1 MLKVDKKIKD
11 MPWPEPYNG
20 GMQRFRVTLSWPVV
34 DHERLLVATFSG
46 NINKRNTVDFRLI
59 CSKKQNKTA
68 IMYRGVQKAK
78 REELDTAIG
87 RYGTSSKWCY
97 PEISEADEKAL
108 TKWLGA
114 SGTENHMIPELQAW
128 TRQAVQAEILAER
141 DARGELRDEDVEL
154 CPEDLPAGLVQYIRA
169 KVIPEDHTLIYK
181 KGNTRGI
188 CFQCGRNVRARGG
201 KRFRQSEVTR
211 CPECGSVVT
220 AYLETS
226 DRFKVDYVQNI
237 ATIQKGTDGKTLFVR
252 QWHIVRDMTAQWE
265 DIPGQLQ
272 EIARYGIRGNKVAR
286 WQKETKST
294 WYWSTW
300 RDRLDKWVRVKNDAR
315 TYDGSYYFFLPL
327 DWETEL
333 EGTSLHYCDIQGY
346 TRSKKDLSDLEPI
359 RLLMDW
365 ARYPSVEKL
374 WKAGYRQ
381 IIHDRERG
389 MFNGTKN
396 TILWSRSS
404 MREAFRFPVRLLK
417 LLPPE
422 EWTLQDCK
430 TVTSLWDMC
439 RQGKIREIEIEMLF
453 RSKVAIEMIAP
464 ALGHASAGKILR
476 YVDKIRTK
484 EREAREKLKEET
496 LAAGKPWHEWEHNSN
511 IVQTYRDYL
520 KDLVKLEANM
530 DDEMVLFPRDL
541 EAAHQR
547 TIVAVKYKSQ
557 EIHNEKVKKRAEALA
572 KLAWER
578 DGLIIRPAADAEEL
592 VREGAA
598 LHHCVGGYAED
609 MATGKTAIFV
619 IRHSSEPEK
628 PFYTMEWRG
637 DRVIQC
643 RTDHNKSYE
652 ADPIVMDFVNA
663 WKNRALKAKKKPAAD
678 AA

>member
-1 MLKVDKKIKD
+1 MLKVDKKIKE
-11 MPWPEPYNG
+11 MPWPEPYSAE
-20 GMQRFRVTLSWPVV
+20 MQRFRVTLSWPII

-46 NINKRNTVDFRLI
+46 NANKVNTIDFRLI

-68 IMYRGVQKAK
+68 ILYRGSQKAK
-78 REELDTAIG
+78 REELDSAI
-87 RYGTSSKWCY
+87 RKCGTSSKWCY
-97 PEISEADEKAL
+97 PEISEADEKSL
-108 TKWLGA
+108 GKWLGA
-114 SGTENHMIPELQAW
+114 TSTDNHMIPELQAW
-128 TRQAVQAEILAER
+128 TRRAVQSEILAER
-141 DARGELRDEDVEL
+141 DARGELRDEDVDL
-154 CPEDLPAGLVQYIRA
+154 CPEELPADLVQYIRTR
-169 KVIPEDHTLIYK
+169 VIPEDRTLIYK

-188 CFQCGRNVRARGG
+188 CFQCGRNVRATGG
-201 KRFRQSEVTR
+201 KRFRQSEVIR

-237 ATIQKGTDGKTLFVR
+237 ATIQKGTDGKTLFIR
-252 QWHIVRDMTAQWE
+252 QWHILRDMTAQWE

-286 WQKETKST
+286 WQKETKSN
-294 WYWSTW
+294 WYWSTY
-300 RDRLDKWVRVKNDAR
+300 RERLDKWSRVKNDAR
-315 TYDGSYYFFLPL
+315 TYDGSYYFHLPL

-333 EGTSLHYCDIQGY
+333 EGTSLQFCDLQGY
-346 TRSKKDLSDLEPI
+346 MRSKDCKSDLEPI

-396 TILWSRSS
+396 TILWSRGS
-404 MREAFRFPVRLLK
+404 MREALRFPVRLLK
-417 LLPPE
+417 LQPPGK
-422 EWTLQDCK
+422 WTLMDCK
-430 TVTSLWDMC
+430 TVTALWDIC
-439 RQGKIREIEIEMLF
+439 RQGKIRESDIETLF
-453 RSKVAIEMIAP
+453 RANVGIDMIGN
-464 ALGHASAGKILR
+464 ALGHASVGKILR
-476 YVDKIRTK
+476 YVKKIRTQ
-484 EREAREKLKEET
+484 EREAKEKLKKET
-496 LAAGKPWHEWEHNSN
+496 LAAGKAWYEWNHTPK

-520 KDLVKLEANM
+520 RDLVKLEVNM
-530 DDEMVLFPRDL
+530 DDEIVLFPRDL

-557 EIHNEKVKKRAEALA
+557 EIHNEKVKKRAEALS

-598 LHHCVGGYAED
+598 LDHCVAGYAED
-609 MATGKTAIFV
+609 VAQGKTAIFV
-619 IRHSSEPEK
+619 IRLSADPDK

-643 RTDHNKSYE
+643 RTEHNKSYE
-652 ADPIVMDFVNA
+652 ADPAVMDFVDA
-663 WKNRALKAKKKPAAD
+663 WKNRTLKKTKKQTANVA
-678 AA
+678 